1 MPKTVIAPI
10 IESRKGTGRKHLSFA
25 TFFLRDMAAKGKL
38 NEKDLA
44 VTLKEMGV
52 SISPDEV
59 MEVIK
64 DAQGVEISDR
74 IADIMEPL
82 ASIHVDRN

>member
-1 MPKTVIAPI
+1 MSEDVIAPI
-10 IESRKGTGRKHLSFA
+10 IEGRKGKGRKHLSFA
-25 TFFLRDMAAKGKL
+25 TYFLRDMAARGKL

-52 SISPDEV
+52 SISAEEV

-64 DAQGVEISDR
+64 DTQGTEISDR
-74 IADIMEPL
+74 LADIMEPL